1 MIIQE
6 KYKKGAVFVLV
17 ILSVSLGLIWQ
28 NHIRPNSVGLD
39 KAVVSEIQPPLN
51 RPIAPDFSLFDL
63 EGNEVHLSDY
73 RGSVVFLGFW
83 TTW

>member
-1 MIIQE
+1 MRTQT
-6 KYKKGAVFVLV
+6 KFKTRAVFVFV

-28 NHIRPNSVGLD
+28 NHIRPNFFGTD
-39 KAVVSEIQPPLN
+39 GAVVTEILSSLD
-51 RPIAPDFSLFDL
+51 RPVAPDFSLFDL
-63 EGNEVHLSDY
+63 KGNEVHLSDY